1 MTYTMKTEIGGKDL
15 IIETGKVAKQAGGAV
30 TVQYGDTVIL
40 ATVVLSDEPRD
51 QDWFPLF
58 VEYREKA
65 YAAGK
70 IPGGFFKREGRPAE
84 KEVLSARLVDRP
96 IRPLFP
102 DGFRNE
108 VQVYIS
114 VLSADQEND
123 ADVLGMIG
131 ASAALSISDAPFEGP
146 IAAVRVGRLG
156 DEIVINPTFSQ
167 LEDSDLDLVVAGA
180 AENIIMFEGKAK
192 EIPEE
197 VILKALTVARPA
209 LSQLIDLQNELVSQC
224 GKPKRVF
231 ELVPPAPEL
240 VDAVRE
246 QVGDRMAQ
254 INTAES
260 KEGRKQLLT
269 ELKEK
274 TIESLAE
281 RFPEK
286 EAEIKAVIEEIEKT
300 DMRQRIV
307 ADGKRV
313 DGRRLDEI
321 RPISCQVSVLPRT
334 HGSALFTRGQTQSLA
349 VTTLGTK
356 MDEQKIDALE
366 GESWKSYMLHYNFPP
381 FSVGEV
387 RPIRGPGRREIGHG
401 ALAERAIQTVIPT
414 DESFPYT
421 IRIVSDILESNGSSS
436 MATVC
441 AGSLSLMDAGVPVK
455 SGVAGVA
462 IGLVQENGQAALL
475 TDILGIEDHLGDM
488 DMKVTGTRNGIT
500 AVQMDLKISG
510 IGEEVL
516 AQALERARVARSSI
530 LDAMDQT
537 ISAPRQELSPYA
549 PRIISMKIDPE
560 KIGAVIGPGGKIIR
574 KITEETGAQI
584 DIDDDGTITIASTD
598 PEGGPRAAEI
608 IKELTAEVEEGQ
620 IYTGKVVKITDF
632 GAFVEILP
640 GRDGLLHIS
649 QLDHHRV
656 EKVQDVVKVG
666 DEVKVKVLEVDDSG
680 KIRLSRKA
688 LLERGPREGKDEPVR
703 RRHIGDRSRK
713 KR

>member
-1 MTYTMKTEIGGKDL
+1 MTYKLQTEIGGRDL
-15 IIETGKVAKQAGGAV
+15 IIETGKIAKQAGGAV
-30 TVQYGDTVIL
+30 TVQYGETVIL
-40 ATVVLSDEPRD
+40 ATVVVSDEPRD

-70 IPGGFFKREGRPAE
+70 IPGGFFKREGRPME

-102 DGFRNE
+102 KGFMNE
-108 VQVYIS
+108 VQVIIS
-114 VLSADQEND
+114 VLSTDQEND
-123 ADVLGMIG
+123 ADVLGLIG
-131 ASAALSISDAPFEGP
+131 ASTALGLSSAPFQGP
-146 IAAVRVGRLG
+146 VAAVRVGKLG

-167 LEDSDLDLVVAGA
+167 LEDSVLDLVVAGNG
-180 AENIIMFEGKAK
+180 ESIVMFEGRAK
-192 EIPEE
+192 EVSEE
-197 VILKALTVARPA
+197 IVLQALAAAKPV
-209 LSQLIDLQNELVSQC
+209 LGQIIDLQNELVSQC
-224 GKPKRVF
+224 GLPKQHF
-231 ELVPPAPEL
+231 EPVSPDEEL
-240 VDAVRE
+240 IAAVRE
-246 QVGDRMAQ
+246 LAADRMVE
-254 INTAES
+254 INTTAM
-260 KEGRKQLLT
+260 KEGRKQLLV
-269 ELKEK
+269 ELRKN
-274 TIESLAE
+274 TIEALSE

-286 EAEIKAVIEEIEKT
+286 ESEIKAAIEQLEKT
-300 DMRQRIV
+300 DMRQRIIS
-307 ADGKRV
+307 DGVRV

-321 RPISCQVSVLPRT
+321 RPISCQVSILPRT

-401 ALAERAIQTVIPT
+401 ALAERAIQSVIPS

-455 SGVAGVA
+455 SAVAGLA
-462 IGLVQENGQAALL
+462 IGLIQEGDRDAIL
-475 TDILGIEDHLGDM
+475 TDILGLEDHLGDM
-488 DMKVTGTRNGIT
+488 DMKVTGTQTGIT
-500 AVQMDLKISG
+500 SVQMDLKISG
-510 IGEEVL
+510 IGESIL
-516 AQALERARVARSSI
+516 AEALERARVGRLSI
-530 LDAMDQT
+530 LDSMYETLA
-537 ISAPRQELSPYA
+537 APREELSPYA
-549 PRIISMKIDPE
+549 PRIISLKIDPE

-574 KITEETGAQI
+574 KITEETGAKI
-584 DIDDDGTITIASTD
+584 DIDDDGTVTIASTD

-608 IKELTAEVEEGQ
+608 IRTLTAEVEEGQ
-620 IYTGKVVKITDF
+620 IYTGKVVKIMDF
-632 GAFVEILP
+632 GAFVELLP

-656 EKVQDVVKVG
+656 EKVTDVLKVG
-666 DEVKVKVLEVDDSG
+666 DEVKVKVLEVDDGG

-688 LLERGPREGKDEPVR
+688 LLERGPRSDKEEPMQ
-703 RRHIGDRSRK
+703 RRHPGDRSRN

>member
-1 MTYTMKTEIGGKDL
+1 MTYTVKTEIGGKDL

-30 TVQYGDTVIL
+30 TVQYGETVIL
-40 ATVVLSDEPRD
+40 ATVVISDEPRD

-70 IPGGFFKREGRPAE
+70 IPGGFFKREGRPME

-102 DGFRNE
+102 EGFMNE
-108 VQVYIS
+108 VQVIIS

-131 ASAALSISDAPFEGP
+131 ASAALSLSGAPFKGP
-146 IAAVRVGRLG
+146 VAAVRMGKLG
-156 DEIVINPTFSQ
+156 DDIVVNPTFSQ
-167 LEDSDLDLVVAGA
+167 LEDSDLDLVIAGTG
-180 AENIIMFEGKAK
+180 ENIVMFEGKAK
-192 EIPEE
+192 EVPEE
-197 VILKALTVARPA
+197 VVLQA
-209 LSQLIDLQNELVSQC
+209 LSAAKPVLGQIIDLQNELTSQC
-224 GKPKRVF
+224 GKPKQPFEPVPPDEQLVSAVQ
-231 ELVPPAPEL
+231 ELVA
-240 VDAVRE
+240 
-246 QVGDRMAQ
+246 DRMGE
-254 INTAES
+254 INTTAD
-260 KEGRKQLLT
+260 KEERRRLLIELT
-269 ELKEK
+269 EQ
-274 TIESLAE
+274 TIEALLE
-281 RFPEK
+281 RFLEK
-286 EAEIKAVIEEIEKT
+286 EAEIKAAIGELEKA
-300 DMRQRIV
+300 DLRRRIV
-307 ADGKRV
+307 TEGRRV

-401 ALAERAIQTVIPT
+401 ALAERAIATVIPT

-462 IGLVQENGQAALL
+462 IGLVQEGNEAAVL
-475 TDILGIEDHLGDM
+475 TDILGLEDHLGDM
-488 DMKVTGTRNGIT
+488 DMKVTGTRTGIT

-510 IGEEVL
+510 IGEGIL
-516 AQALERARVARSSI
+516 AEALERARVGRLSI
-530 LDAMDQT
+530 LDAMDET
-537 ISAPRQELSPYA
+537 ISEPRKELSPYA
-549 PRIISMKIDPE
+549 PRIISLKIDPE
-560 KIGAVIGPGGKIIR
+560 KIGAVIGPGGKVIR

-608 IKELTAEVEEGQ
+608 IKELTADVEEGQ

-656 EKVQDVVKVG
+656 EKVQDVLKVG
-666 DEVKVKVLEVDDSG
+666 DEVRVKVLEVDDGG

-688 LLERGPREGKDEPVR
+688 LLARGPQQAKSEPVR
-703 RRHIGDRSRK
+703 RRHLGARSRK
-713 KR
+713 KH